1 MAAYPHLL
9 NPLDLGFVKLRNRVL
24 MGSMH
29 TGLEEQHDSLSALAA
44 FYAERAAGGVGLI
57 VTGGIAP
64 NAAGQIYPE
73 AAMLNDASA
82 VARHR
87 EVTKAV
93 HAQGG
98 HICLQILHAGR
109 YGYHTEAVA
118 PSAIASPISPYTPH
132 ALTDAEIRATIA
144 DFAHTSVLAKE
155 AGYDGVEIMG
165 SEGYLLNQFLS
176 LHANQRDDDWGG
188 SFANRMR
195 FPLEIVKAA
204 RAAVGSDFIIIF
216 RLSMLDLVKDGGTL
230 AEAIE
235 LAQAMEA
242 AGVTMINTGI
252 GWHEAR
258 IPTIAATVPRSAFSW
273 VTAQIKPH
281 VNVPLIAVNR
291 INTPE
296 IGESILASG
305 AADMVSL
312 ARPLLADADFV
323 NKAAANKADEINTC
337 IACNQACLD
346 QIFQGKRASCLVNP
360 RACRE
365 TEWIIK
371 PTPKRRRVAVI
382 GAGPAGLS
390 CATTAAQRG
399 HDVTL
404 FEASDA
410 IGGQFRIASRIP
422 GKEEFNETLRYYQKQ
437 IDLHGVKVK
446 LNHRASS
453 DELAAFDEVVIA
465 TGVKPR
471 EPAIVGIDHPKA
483 VRYPDV
489 LRGKVTVGQ
498 RVAIIGAGGIGV
510 DTAVFLSE
518 QNEATHETAIA
529 QYLAEWGIDP
539 TISAPGGL
547 IAPHPHA
554 AQREIWLLQRR
565 PGKPGAGPGKTTGW
579 IHRLTLQHRKVNLI
593 GSAEY
598 VRIDDEGLHIRIKD
612 EEQCLAVD
620 HVVICAGQE
629 PVRDLFDELTARG
642 VKAHLIGGA
651 HEAAEIDARRAIAD
665 GMKVAM
671 GM

>member
-9 NPLDLGFVKLRNRVL
+9 QPFDLGFVTLRNRVL

-57 VTGGIAP
+57 VTGGISP
-64 NAAGQIYPE
+64 NAAGQIYAE
-73 AAMLNDASA
+73 AAMLNDTAA
-82 VARHR
+82 VERHR
-87 EVTKAV
+87 EVTHAV

-109 YGYHTEAVA
+109 YGYHPDCVG
-118 PSAIASPISPYTPH
+118 PSAIASPISAYTPH
-132 ALTDAEIRATIA
+132 ALTEPEIHSTIA
-144 DFAHTSVLAKE
+144 DFAQTARLAKE

-195 FPLEIVKAA
+195 LPLAIVKAV
-204 RAAVGSDFIIIF
+204 RAATGKNFIIIF

-235 LAQAMEA
+235 LAQALEA

-258 IPTIAATVPRSAFSW
+258 IPTIAAAVPRQAFGW
-273 VTAQIKPH
+273 VTAQIRPH
-281 VNVPLIAVNR
+281 VKVPLIAVNR

-296 IGESILASG
+296 IGEAILASG
-305 AADMVSL
+305 VADMVSL

-323 NKAAANKADEINTC
+323 NKAAANQADEINTC

-346 QIFQGKRASCLVNP
+346 QVFQGQRASCLVNP
-360 RACRE
+360 RACHE

-371 PTPKRRRVAVI
+371 PVSTRRRVAVI

-390 CATTAAQRG
+390 CATTAAERG

-404 FEASDA
+404 FEAGDA

-422 GKEEFNETLRYYQKQ
+422 GKEEFNETLRYYGKR
-437 IDLHGVKVK
+437 IERTGVKVK
-446 LNHRASS
+446 LNTRASV
-453 DELAAFDEVVIA
+453 DDLAGFDDVVIA
-465 TGVKPR
+465 TGVQPR
-471 EPAIVGIDHPKA
+471 EPAIPGIDHPKA

-518 QNEATHETAIA
+518 QEETSHETDIA
-529 QYLAEWGIDP
+529 RYLAEWGIDQ
-539 TISAPGGL
+539 TISTPGGL
-547 IAPHPHA
+547 TTPETHAPT
-554 AQREIWLLQRR
+554 RDIWLLQRR
-565 PGKPGAGPGKTTGW
+565 QGKPGAGPGKTTGW

-593 GSAEY
+593 GSVEY
-598 VRIDDEGLHIRIKD
+598 VRIDDAGLHIRVKN
-612 EEQCLAVD
+612 EEQCLPVD

-629 PVRDLFDELTARG
+629 PVRELFDALTERG

-651 HEAAEIDARRAIAD
+651 QEAREIDARRAIAD

-671 GM
+671 GL